1 MQGSS
6 GKSIKRLLAASVVVM
21 AAALVGLACGTAAT
35 ATPAGKATPGST
47 APPGPAAATVG
58 PTVTATSRPT
68 PAPRAEETT
77 LKVGLPFLFT
87 NQPADPAKGG
97 GFQLIQMGL
106 AETLFKLGK
115 DLRPESWLATGARQL
130 DEKTWEITLRQG
142 VKFHSG
148 VLMDAAAV
156 KASLE
161 RAITKS
167 PVAKAVL
174 DVGRIEVKN
183 PSTVLIV
190 TNNPSPILPGLLT
203 EPASAIVDAA
213 AAQAMGDS
221 AFAERPLLTG
231 PFKVERLQIDRE
243 LVAVRHREYWG
254 PSPLVGRVV
263 ISYLPDN
270 NTRVL
275 ALQSGDI
282 DIAQYIAPESVPT
295 VKSVANLTVVPAIP
309 VALEFLYLN
318 FRRGPWKEPRVREAI
333 ALAIDREAL
342 VKAVMH
348 GLGVAATGPFPPAF
362 LECTQLQARPF
373 DPAKARQLL
382 TQAGYQD
389 RDGDG
394 FVEKDGQSITMM
406 LLTYRQRPELVPMAE
421 AVQAS
426 LKAIGIK
433 VDVRLAEQINAALAQ
448 GDWDGGMYFNN
459 MATTGDPYWALS
471 QFFLTGGPANRGG
484 FSSQRID
491 ELTRQVGQAA
501 DQRTREQLACD
512 ASRAI
517 VDELPVIPLL
527 YPNFNYGVSKKV
539 IGFDEPHPF
548 FLYFIDGNIG
558 KR

>member
-1 MQGSS
+1 MKGSS
-6 GKSIKRLLAASVVVM
+6 RDQIKLILVAFVVV
-21 AAALVGLACGTAAT
+21 ASLVGLACGAAAP
-35 ATPAGKATPGST
+35 ATPSAKAIPVPTQ
-47 APPGPAAATVG
+47 APKTEATLPAK
-58 PTVTATSRPT
+58 
-68 PAPRAEETT
+68 AEEKS
-77 LKVGLPFLFT
+77 LRVGLPFLFT

-106 AETLFKLGK
+106 AETLFKLSK
-115 DLRPESWLATGARQL
+115 DLRPEPWLASGARQL
-130 DEKTWEITLRQG
+130 DEKTWEIILRQG
-142 VKFHSG
+142 VKFHNG
-148 VLMDAAAV
+148 ALMDASAV

-161 RAITKS
+161 RALTKS

-174 DVGRIEVKN
+174 DVARIEVKN
-183 PSTVLIV
+183 PSTVIIV

-213 AAQAMGDS
+213 AAEAMGDN
-221 AFAERPLLTG
+221 AFAERPVLTG

-254 PSPLVGRVV
+254 PLPLVGRVI

-295 VKSVANLTVVPAIP
+295 VKGVAILAVVPATP
-309 VALEFLYLN
+309 VALEFIYLN
-318 FRRGPWKEPRVREAI
+318 FRRGPWKEARVREAI

-348 GLGVAATGPFPPAF
+348 GLGVAATSPFPPAF
-362 LECTQLQARPF
+362 LECRQLQVRPF

-394 FVEKDGQSITMM
+394 YVEKDSQPLTMT

-433 VDVRLAEQINAALAQ
+433 VDVRMVEQINAVLAQ

-501 DQRTREQLACD
+501 DQQTREQLACG

-517 VDELPVIPLL
+517 VDELPVVPLL
-527 YPNFNYGVSKKV
+527 YPSFNYGISKKV
-539 IGFDEPHPF
+539 VGFDEPHPF
-548 FLYFIDGNIG
+548 FLYFIDSKIG